1 VLTVL
6 AGLTMRTFAAL
17 RTVDLGFA
25 ADHVVLARVGVSGP
39 RYQTPEA
46 RKLFFDA
53 LLARLRA
60 TPGVQA
66 ASAVSTR
73 PLGGMAPATTLGDA
87 SAPVT
92 SDSVMADVRYADA
105 ALFQALRVP
114 LLAGT
119 TFDSR
124 DALDTPPRVIVN
136 QSLARRLWP
145 TSNPVGKRLRVPM
158 FDGIVPE
165 VIGVV
170 GDMHL
175 IDARTPPRGTI
186 YLSNS
191 RFPSDAL
198 DLVIRGDGGGADA
211 GEASLGA
218 AVRAAVTAMDSAV
231 PVYQVTT
238 LDGLVGRSLA
248 RDRFT
253 AVLLGAFAVVS
264 LLLAAVG
271 IYGVFAGDV
280 TQRRKEIGIRVAL
293 GAPSGGVVALV
304 MRRAVGR
311 AALGIALG
319 SLGALLAAR
328 AMRSLLFGVGA
339 TDPVS
344 FLGVASLL
352 LLVAI
357 AATLVPAIRAA
368 KVSPLVAIRTD

>member
-39 RYQTPEA
+39 RYRTPEA

-73 PLGGMAPATTLGDA
+73 PFGGMAPATTLGDA
-87 SAPVT
+87 SAPAT

-119 TFDSR
+119 TFDAR

-145 TSNPVGKRLRVPM
+145 ASNPVGKRLRVPM

-170 GDMHL
+170 ADVHL
-175 IDARTPPRGTI
+175 MDARTPPRGTI
-186 YLSNS
+186 YLATA

-198 DLVIRGDGGGADA
+198 DLVVRGEG
-211 GEASLGA
+211 GEAPLGA

-238 LDGLVGRSLA
+238 LDGLVGSSLA

-264 LLLAAVG
+264 LLLATVG

-319 SLGALLAAR
+319 SVGALLAAR

-352 LLVAI
+352 LVVAI